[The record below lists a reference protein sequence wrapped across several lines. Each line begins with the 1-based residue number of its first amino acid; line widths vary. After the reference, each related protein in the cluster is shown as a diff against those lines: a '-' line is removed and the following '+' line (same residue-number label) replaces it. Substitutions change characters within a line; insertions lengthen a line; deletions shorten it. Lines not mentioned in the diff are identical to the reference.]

1 MKIRA
6 DVAELLR
13 AGLSDDAVAK
23 RLHCCRKTVAATRA
37 ALRLPKTPPG
47 SQQRSL
53 ADLIAARTEP
63 VEGGHL
69 RWIGTVKASGTAVLN
84 YQGQGPRSAH
94 RLVFINRYGREPVGK
109 VRTGCDYP
117 GCVHPDHVEDQ
128 PMRERNRKAFA
139 AIFGGLP

>member
-1 MKIRA
+1 MKIRT
-6 DVAELLR
+6 DIAELLR
-13 AGLSDDAVAK
+13 AGLPDQVISK
-23 RLHCCRKTVAATRA
+23 RLRCDRKTVAAARA
-37 ALRLPKTPPG
+37 ALHLPKTPPG

-63 VEGGHL
+63 VDGGHL
-69 RWIGTVKASGTAVLN
+69 RWTGTVNASNTAVLN
-84 YQGQGPRSAH
+84 YQGQGPRSVH

-128 PMRERNRKAFA
+128 PMRERNRATFN
-139 AIFGGLP
+139 AIFGGLS